1 MENSFLTSKAFKN
14 LVFAV
19 GGLLIIFLGI
29 KLLNNIINK
38 DKIDNDILNYIM
50 NIIYHIIKSYD
61 KNNKLLKEKI
71 NLSF

>member
-1 MENSFLTSKAFKN
+1 MDVLEEFPDD
-14 LVFAV
+14 
-19 GGLLIIFLGI
+19 I
-29 KLLNNIINK
+29 